1 MRAGGPAGP
10 LGLLGLLAAGADA
23 SQLQEPLRRA
33 RAAGTSDPAELAE
46 LADLEQ
52 ATMLALRIQATLA
65 AHRRREGEL
74 AALFDTASDLAALRD
89 LDSVLRSIV
98 HRARMLL
105 GSDIAYLTLHDEQA
119 GDTYMRVTD
128 GSISRLFRQVRL
140 GMGEG
145 LGGLVAQTA
154 QPYATANYR
163 TDARFQH
170 IRGIDAAVDDE
181 GLVAIL
187 GVPLQLGDRVI
198 GVLFAADRS
207 ERTFTAEEVSLL
219 YSLAT
224 HAAVAIESADRFAQ
238 TTAALDELHAA
249 HDTITEHTAALQRA
263 EQAHDRLT
271 QLVLRGG
278 DVSELTEA
286 VGQLLGGQVAAFD
299 PDGEALTAT
308 PTATPT
314 AAPTLIAPPSAEALA
329 ATRATGRA
337 VYTAL
342 PGKQAG
348 ARGRLGDAG
357 RWVCA
362 VLAGQEL
369 LGALV
374 LEGRTELGDA
384 DRRLFERSASVTALL
399 LLLYRSAVEAEDRVR
414 GELLTDLLSSGGRDP
429 AGLAARGRRL
439 GVDLTASHVVLVAR
453 VAGCPRQRV
462 AALAARLAFGH
473 GLGGEYHGDAV
484 LLLAGDDPSER
495 AARASAE
502 LARQAGQPVTIG
514 AGGPARGVAQV
525 LTAHADAVRC
535 VDALIALG
543 RDGAA
548 ASASDLGF
556 LGIVLGGGD
565 ATEFIRATL
574 GPLIDYDRRRGTEL
588 VRTIETYFA
597 CGTNLNATKQALHV
611 HVNTVVQRLDRVGAL
626 LGKNW
631 NEPDNALEVQLA
643 LKLHRLAN

>member
-1 MRAGGPAGP
+1 MSTRPAPSGPARASGPAGP
-10 LGLLGLLAAGADA
+10 LAVLGLLAAGADA
-23 SQLQEPLRRA
+23 HQLQEPLRRA
-33 RAAGTSDPAELAE
+33 RAAGTEPAGLAE
-46 LADLEQ
+46 LEQ
-52 ATMLALRIQATLA
+52 ATLLALRIQATLA

-105 GSDIAYLTLHDEQA
+105 RSDIAYLTLNDDRA

-128 GSISRLFRQVRL
+128 GSISKLFQQVRL
-140 GMGEG
+140 GMGVG

-163 TDARFQH
+163 ADSRFH
-170 IRGIDAAVDDE
+170 HNRGVDAAVDDE

-187 GVPLQLGDRVI
+187 GVPLQLGEKVI

-207 ERTFTAEEVSLL
+207 ERTFTADEVSLL

-224 HAAVAIESADRFAQ
+224 HAAIAIDSADRFAQ
-238 TTAALDELHAA
+238 TRAALDELHAA
-249 HDTITEHTAALQRA
+249 HATITGHTAAMQRA

-278 DVSELTEA
+278 DVAELTEA
-286 VGQLLGGQVAAFD
+286 VGQILGGQVAAFD
-299 PDGEALTAT
+299 AGGAELAG
-308 PTATPT
+308 
-314 AAPTLIAPPSAEALA
+314 AANLIAAPSAEALA

-337 VYTAL
+337 VFDEATG
-342 PGKQAG
+342 PQ
-348 ARGRLGDAG
+348 G

-362 VLAGQEL
+362 VLAGQEP

-374 LEGRTELGDA
+374 LEGRAQLADA
-384 DRRLFERSASVTALL
+384 DRRLFERSAAVTALL

-414 GELLTDLLSSGGRDP
+414 GELLTDLLGGRDP

-439 GVDLTASHVVLVAR
+439 GVDLGASHVVVVAR
-453 VAGCPRQRV
+453 APGCPRQRV
-462 AALAARLAFGH
+462 AALAGRLAFGH
-473 GLGGEYHGDAV
+473 GLGGEHDGDAV
-484 LLLAGDDPSER
+484 LLLAGDDAAGHAKR
-495 AARASAE
+495 AAAE
-502 LARQAGQPVTIG
+502 LSRQACQPVTAG
-514 AGGPARGVAQV
+514 AAGPARGVAEI
-525 LTAHADAVRC
+525 LDAYADARRC
-535 VDALIALG
+535 VNALIALG
-543 RDGAA
+543 RTGQA
-548 ASASDLGF
+548 ASAADLGF
-556 LGIVLGGGD
+556 LGIVLGGRD
-565 ATEFIRATL
+565 ATEFIRSTIGAV
-574 GPLIDYDRRRGTEL
+574 IEYDHRRGTEL
-588 VRTIETYFA
+588 VRTLETYFA

-611 HVNTVVQRLDRVGAL
+611 HVNTVVQRLDRVAAL
-626 LGKNW
+626 LGKGW